1 MFSSHGRAPMPMFNV
16 PQALLWIAN
25 YQARKFSADDLKA
38 RLTYLADS
46 PSLFAVHQ
54 MFSKKGKLPE
64 DNTRSDIQESLSAE
78 IEDPAEVIFKN
89 SHDDL
94 VQNLFAGKIAMR
106 GRPVQTQACAI
117 PFSVSFGYLLG
128 CAPISH
134 LEVIPAAAFGD
145 LQFKDREGVEAV
157 PLDFPSREF
166 PRWRDLSLSGDDVR
180 RLWPERKR
188 APASR
193 LGRAPAADWDAL
205 QCGIGV
211 ECRKHGYIPPDSD
224 GPLGWKT
231 QADVEKWAAK
241 FLTSRME
248 NASESTLREH
258 VKEALLSLKA

>member
-1 MFSSHGRAPMPMFNV
+1 MPMFNV

-25 YQARKFSADDLKA
+25 YQVRKFSADDLKA
-38 RLTYLADS
+38 RLAYLADR
-46 PSLFAVHQ
+46 PSVFAVHQ
-54 MFSKKGKLPE
+54 MFSKKGNLPE

-78 IEDPAEVIFKN
+78 IADPAEIIFNN

-94 VQNLFAGKIAMR
+94 VQNLFAGRIAMR

-180 RLWPERKR
+180 RLWPVEADQSGTESKTVADDAAAQVAKPGGRPIGTGYEISD
-188 APASR
+188 APIVNQMKM
-193 LGRAPAADWDAL
+193 L
-205 QCGIGV
+205 
-211 ECRKHGYIPPDSD
+211 
-224 GPLGWKT
+224 
-231 QADVEKWAAK
+231 AAK
-241 FLTSRME
+241 GKSPTAAAWSIIGRDGKGAEGNGRPESKVARLVARAK
-248 NASESTLREH
+248 NNSE
-258 VKEALLSLKA
+258 